1 MDELELKATIREV
14 EGKSG
19 ANRLRREG
27 YVPCILYG
35 VETHT
40 VSLAVNKKELEKLMA
55 ETRSVFIIDYAD
67 KKQRSVIK
75 EIQYHPVK
83 GDIIH
88 LDLLRVKA
96 GQEINVSV
104 PLSFIGTAPGVK
116 IGGVFQELKFELD
129 VTCLPKHLPNQI
141 EVDISELSI
150 GDAIHLSDIEVE
162 HISFKADPTTT
173 LCSVAAPKKVEE
185 VVVEAEEE
193 EIEEEAEEPEV
204 ITAKSKDEQDREG
217 KKED

>member
-1 MDELELKATIREV
+1 MEELELKATIREDK
-14 EGKSG
+14 GKAS

-27 YVPCILYG
+27 NVPCILYG
-35 VETHT
+35 VEPDSI
-40 VSLAVNKKELEKLMA
+40 SLVVNKKELEKLMA
-55 ETRSVFIIDYAD
+55 ETRSVFVVDYAD

-88 LDLLRVKA
+88 IDLLRVKA

-116 IGGVFQELKFELD
+116 MGGVFQEIISELD

-141 EVDISELSI
+141 EVDISELNI
-150 GDAIHLSDIEVE
+150 GDALHLSDIEVE
-162 HISFKADPTTT
+162 HLTFKADPTTT

-193 EIEEEAEEPEV
+193 EVEEEAAEPEV
-204 ITAKSKDEQDREG
+204 ITAKSKEEEGEEQ
-217 KKED
+217 KEE

>member
-1 MDELELKATIREV
+1 
-14 EGKSG
+14 
-19 ANRLRREG
+19 
-27 YVPCILYG
+27 
-35 VETHT
+35 
-40 VSLAVNKKELEKLMA
+40 MA
-55 ETRSVFIIDYAD
+55 ETRSVFVIDYAD

-75 EIQYHPVK
+75 DIQYHPVK

-104 PLSFIGTAPGVK
+104 PLIFIGTAPGVK
-116 IGGVFQELKFELD
+116 MGGVFQELKSDLE

-141 EVDISELSI
+141 EVDISELNI
-150 GDAIHLSDIEVE
+150 GDAIHLSDIKVE
-162 HISFKADPTTT
+162 HLAFKADSTTT

-193 EIEEEAEEPEV
+193 EVEEEAAAEPEV
-204 ITAKSKDEQDREG
+204 ITAKSKEDQETGEQKEG
-217 KKED
+217 